1 MAGPSRRRGVCGR
14 GFAILKYLRYGVKS
28 QRYPILTC
36 PLYPHAWI
44 RLENLNLK
52 NGIRHP
58 SSRPWPIWLL
68 AQGVSVAMESTHVY
82 WILVY
87 ELLESYGIEVVLV
100 NARQL
105 HNSRV

>member
-1 MAGPSRRRGVCGR
+1 
-14 GFAILKYLRYGVKS
+14 
-28 QRYPILTC
+28 
-36 PLYPHAWI
+36 
-44 RLENLNLK
+44 
-52 NGIRHP
+52 
-58 SSRPWPIWLL
+58 
-68 AQGVSVAMESTHVY
+68 MESTHVY

>member
-1 MAGPSRRRGVCGR
+1 M
-14 GFAILKYLRYGVKS
+14 
-28 QRYPILTC
+28 
-36 PLYPHAWI
+36 
-44 RLENLNLK
+44 
-52 NGIRHP
+52 
-58 SSRPWPIWLL
+58 L

-105 HNSRV
+105 HNDPNPKNCTKRMLSISQREVL

>member
-1 MAGPSRRRGVCGR
+1 MAD
-14 GFAILKYLRYGVKS
+14 
-28 QRYPILTC
+28 
-36 PLYPHAWI
+36 
-44 RLENLNLK
+44 
-52 NGIRHP
+52 
-58 SSRPWPIWLL
+58 WLL